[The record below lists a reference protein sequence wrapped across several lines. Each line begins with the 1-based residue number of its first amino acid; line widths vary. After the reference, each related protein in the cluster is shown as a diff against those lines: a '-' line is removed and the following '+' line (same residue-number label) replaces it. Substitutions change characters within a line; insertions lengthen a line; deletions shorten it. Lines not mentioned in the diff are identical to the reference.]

1 MNFLA
6 HLYLSPSH
14 PEFRVGS
21 FAADGF
27 KGAISPH
34 LPFHL
39 RKGIEAHRALD
50 SFTDTHLV
58 FRESTR
64 LLSSGYGKW
73 SGVIA
78 DIIYDH
84 FLASHW
90 SQLSDIMLPS
100 FSKMCY
106 HDLNQYMALLPA
118 VTKRIFPYMLA
129 DDWLANYKYVT
140 FLHRVF
146 AGMNRRTQ
154 GKASMAGA
162 AFFLSCHYA
171 ELEEHFM
178 RFFPEAY
185 SFCLEF
191 NASLS
196 TENYIYPHHYS
207 GIALGMKPTLSHV
220 EPVTFD

>member
-6 HLYLSPSH
+6 HLYLSPSY

-27 KGAISPH
+27 KGAISPD

-50 SFTDTHLV
+50 SFTDTHPV
-58 FRESTR
+58 FRESTK

-90 SQLSDIMLPS
+90 SQLSDTPLS
-100 FSKMCY
+100 AFSNMCY
-106 HDLNQYMALLPA
+106 HDLNRFIALLPT

-129 DDWLANYKYVT
+129 DDWLTNYKHVS

-154 GKASMAGA
+154 GRASMAGA

-171 ELEEHFM
+171 ELEEQFM

-185 SFCLEF
+185 SFCLDF

-196 TENYIYPHHYS
+196 TENYTYPHHNPI
-207 GIALGMKPTLSHV
+207 IALYGFPTLVHV
-220 EPVTFD
+220 EPVTND